1 MHNRYRRLKRG
12 CYVYGLTTAV
22 LINLSPVLF
31 LTLREQYGLS
41 YSALAAL
48 ISANFI
54 TQLLVD
60 LLFSFRPR
68 LFDIPKLV
76 RVAPLLAAVARQL
89 PGSATQKE

>member
-31 LTLREQYGLS
+31 LTLREQYDLS

-54 TQLLVD
+54 SDRTFCKD
-60 LLFSFRPR
+60 S
-68 LFDIPKLV
+68 
-76 RVAPLLAAVARQL
+76 
-89 PGSATQKE
+89 S